1 MQIKKIKETHFY
13 IKSLKHQAPEPDSSV
28 ILKNIDHIIS
38 EPSLDEGTKFS
49 LNFYQ
54 SPVKAE
60 SKP

>member
-1 MQIKKIKETHFY
+1 MQIKKIKENHFY
-13 IKSLKHQAPEPDSSV
+13 IKSLNLPTPEPDSSV

-54 SPVKAE
+54 SPSKPE